1 MTTTGKSRRK
11 PTESAGDRLRR
22 EILGAY
28 ELTPVELVLLDQA
41 VAVADVLERLNA
53 QVATE
58 ALTAFGSTR
67 QTVASPM
74 LAAQREHSKVLAG
87 LLGAIAVPAAGED
100 EGVSSTSAAARRAA
114 HVRWAIHRERA
125 AG

>member
-1 MTTTGKSRRK
+1 MTTTGKSRQK
-11 PTESAGDRLRR
+11 QPESAGDRLRR
-22 EILGAY
+22 EILAAY
-28 ELTPVELVLLDQA
+28 ELTPAELILLDQA

-58 ALTAFGSTR
+58 GLTAFGSTR
-67 QTVASPM
+67 QTVASPL
-74 LAAQREHSKVLAG
+74 LAAQREHAKTLAA

-100 EGVSSTSAAARRAA
+100 EGVSSTSKAAQRAA
-114 HVRWAIHRERA
+114 HVRWAIHREQA